1 MSFES
6 GCRQTV
12 LPISFQLLLMKECVV
27 DPEGSL
33 AQMLLL
39 CQYVILKARNSKY
52 GMAVHIAINV

>member
-12 LPISFQLLLMKECVV
+12 LPISFQLRLMKECVV

-39 CQYVILKARNSKY
+39 CQYVILKARISEY
-52 GMAVHIAINV
+52 GMAVHIAVNS